1 MLVAKTDALEKL
13 AQLIHASKEGV
24 NEADVTPEKSLVND
38 FGFDSLDTLQL
49 SRKITRVFGDHF
61 ELDTWAQREDSGT
74 VQSIIDHLYA
84 EEGTPAPAA

>member
-24 NEADVTPEKSLVND
+24 SEADVTPEKSLVND

-84 EEGTPAPAA
+84 EEGASAPAA